1 MDNTKTA
8 LLGLVGAKE
17 EDTQPTTTDTTAVMM
32 RMMAEQYAAM
42 EAKVA
47 QYEAALT
54 EIEEAVG
61 V

>member
-1 MDNTKTA
+1 MDKLQSTLMA
-8 LLGLVGAKE
+8 MVGATE
-17 EDTQPTTTDTTAVMM
+17 AELEPTSPESAAVMM

-61 V
+61 A

>member
-8 LLGLVGAKE
+8 LLSLVGAKE
-17 EDTQPTTTDTTAVMM
+17 EETKPTTTDTTAVMM

>member
-8 LLGLVGAKE
+8 LLDLVGAKE
-17 EDTQPTTTDTTAVMM
+17 EETQPTATDTTAVMM

>member
-8 LLGLVGAKE
+8 LLDLVGAKE
-17 EDTQPTTTDTTAVMM
+17 EEIKPTTPDTTAVMM

>member
-8 LLGLVGAKE
+8 LLDLVGAKE
-17 EDTQPTTTDTTAVMM
+17 EETKPTTTDTTAVMM

>member
-1 MDNTKTA
+1 MDKLQSTLMA
-8 LLGLVGAKE
+8 IVGATE
-17 EDTQPTTTDTTAVMM
+17 AELEPTSPESAAVMM
-32 RMMAEQYAAM
+32 YAAM

-61 V
+61 A

>member
-8 LLGLVGAKE
+8 LLDLVGAKE
-17 EDTQPTTTDTTAVMM
+17 EETQPSTPDTTAVMM

>member
-8 LLGLVGAKE
+8 LLDLVGAKE
-17 EDTQPTTTDTTAVMM
+17 EETQPTTTDTTAVMM

>member
-17 EDTQPTTTDTTAVMM
+17 KETQPTTTDTTAVMM

>member
-17 EDTQPTTTDTTAVMM
+17 EETQPTTTDTTAVMM

>member
-1 MDNTKTA
+1 MDDIKTT
-8 LLGLVGAKE
+8 LLALVGATE
-17 EDTQPTTTDTTAVMM
+17 AGTEPTSPESAAVMM

-54 EIEEAVG
+54 EIEKAVG
-61 V
+61 A

>member
-17 EDTQPTTTDTTAVMM
+17 DETKPTTPDTTAVMM

>member
-17 EDTQPTTTDTTAVMM
+17 EETKPSPTDTTAVMM

>member
-8 LLGLVGAKE
+8 LLDLVGAKE
-17 EDTQPTTTDTTAVMM
+17 EETQPTTTDTTAVMM
-32 RMMAEQYAAM
+32 RMMAEQYVVM

>member
-17 EDTQPTTTDTTAVMM
+17 EETQPTTTNTTAVMM

-47 QYEAALT
+47 RYEAALT

>member
-1 MDNTKTA
+1 MDNTKTT
-8 LLGLVGAKE
+8 LLDLVGAKE
-17 EDTQPTTTDTTAVMM
+17 EETQPTTTDTTAVMM